1 MRPNPQAPA
10 SRPGQVADVA
20 EAELTARQA
29 RELLSDWAAVVRSR
43 DERVR
48 TDVESGLSK
57 SEVSRLTG
65 IVCSTVDRIVESAPD
80 GSATAQ
86 DEETKP

>member
-1 MRPNPQAPA
+1 M
-10 SRPGQVADVA
+10 
-20 EAELTARQA
+20 AELTVRQA
-29 RELLSDWAAVVRSR
+29 RELLADWAVVVRSR

-48 TDVESGLSK
+48 TAVASGLSK

-65 IVCSTVDRIVESAPD
+65 IARSTIHRILDSAQD

-86 DEETKP
+86 GEGAGL

>member
-1 MRPNPQAPA
+1 MSAAEHVVHESMSAPQ
-10 SRPGQVADVA
+10 
-20 EAELTARQA
+20 ELRQA

-48 TDVESGLSK
+48 TAVESGLSK

-65 IVCSTVDRIVESAPD
+65 IARSTVDRIVESAPD

-86 DEETKP
+86 EETRP

>member
-1 MRPNPQAPA
+1 M
-10 SRPGQVADVA
+10 A
-20 EAELTARQA
+20 EVTLRQA
-29 RELLSDWAAVVRSR
+29 RELLADWATVVRSR

-48 TDVESGLSK
+48 TAVESGLSK

-65 IVCSTVDRIVESAPD
+65 IARSTVDRIVESAPD

-86 DEETKP
+86 DEETGR